1 MAESGETQREPIR
14 ALPAAATA
22 KRGVAEK
29 REQSIEAPP
38 LPDLWPTLAAD
49 ARAHLDV
56 DPLTAYL
63 RRFGARGRLAIVDR
77 FRAVARLT
85 GCDPAQLEAIPWETL
100 DHDRVARL
108 REVLLVGGSA
118 PATVNLTLV
127 ALRGVARAARN
138 LGLLSGEEFGRIE
151 AVPRARGTRL
161 PAGRAAARREITALL
176 DICAANPGP
185 DGVAGRRDAAVLTLL
200 AYTGLRRSEVAGLT
214 FANCVLGNNPRLRVR
229 GKGDKE
235 REVPLA
241 PQVVA
246 ALNAWLLA
254 RGRRQGPLFARVDRN
269 GKVLA
274 GGLSDNGIWKIVSR
288 RNEEAG
294 LPHLTPHDFRRTWV
308 GALLDE
314 DVDLVTVQA
323 LAGHADPKTTA
334 RYDRRGAAAKN
345 RAISALSR
353 AGAGV
358 DDDAPDS

>member
-1 MAESGETQREPIR
+1 MGEGAVERARRGKQAAKGAKQRAP
-14 ALPAAATA
+14 ALP
-22 KRGVAEK
+22 
-29 REQSIEAPP
+29 
-38 LPDLWPTLAAD
+38 DFWPASAD
-49 ARAHLDV
+49 DAGARRDV

-63 RRFGARGRLAIVDR
+63 RRFSARGRVTIVDR
-77 FRAVARLT
+77 LRAVARLT
-85 GCDPAQLEAIPWETL
+85 GRDPAALEAIPWEAL

-108 REVLLVGGSA
+108 RETLLTSGSA

-127 ALRGVARAARN
+127 ALRGVARSARN

-151 AVPRARGTRL
+151 AVPRARGSRL

-176 DICAANPGP
+176 DICAANAGP

-200 AYTGLRRSEVAGLT
+200 AYTGLRRSEVASLEV
-214 FANCVLGNNPRLRVR
+214 ANCVFGRNPRLRVR

-241 PQVVA
+241 PQVIT
-246 ALNAWLLA
+246 ALNAWLAA
-254 RGRRQGPLFARVDRN
+254 RGRRQGPLFSRVDRN
-269 GKVLA
+269 GKILA
-274 GGLSDNGIWKIVSR
+274 GGLSDNAIWKIVTR
-288 RNEEAG
+288 RREEAG

-334 RYDRRGAAAKN
+334 RYDRRGAAAKT
-345 RAISALSR
+345 RAISALAR

-358 DDDAPDS
+358 DDDAPDT

>member
-1 MAESGETQREPIR
+1 MAQREGARRRKQAEERP
-14 ALPAAATA
+14 ALA
-22 KRGVAEK
+22 
-29 REQSIEAPP
+29 
-38 LPDLWPTLAAD
+38 DLWPPLDEAARRAD
-49 ARAHLDV
+49 AP

-63 RRFGARGRLAIVDR
+63 RRFSPRGRRAVVDR
-77 FRAVARLT
+77 FRAVARIT
-85 GCDPAQLEAIPWETL
+85 GADPAALERIPWEAL
-100 DHDRVARL
+100 NHDRVARL
-108 REVLLVGGSA
+108 REALLEAGNA

-176 DICAANPGP
+176 DTCAANPGQE
-185 DGVAGRRDAAVLTLL
+185 GTAGRRDAAVLSLL
-200 AYTGLRRSEVAGLT
+200 AYTGLRRSEVAGLDV
-214 FANCVLGNNPRLRVR
+214 ASCVLGQHPRLRVR

-246 ALNAWLLA
+246 ALNDWLGA
-254 RGRRQGPLFARVDRN
+254 RGKRQGKLFRRVDRN
-269 GKVLA
+269 GVVLD
-274 GGLSDNGIWKIVSR
+274 GGLSDNAIWRIVTR
-288 RNEEAG
+288 RREEAG
-294 LPHLTPHDFRRTWV
+294 LPRLTPHDFRRTWV

-334 RYDRRGAAAKN
+334 RYDRRGAAAKT
-345 RAISALSR
+345 RAIGALAR

-358 DDDAPDS
+358 DEDGPDT

>member
-1 MAESGETQREPIR
+1 MAEDGAT
-14 ALPAAATA
+14 PAAAPRV
-22 KRGVAEK
+22 KRDTTDPPARGD
-29 REQSIEAPP
+29 APP
-38 LPDLWPTLAAD
+38 LPDFWPTLAAD
-49 ARAHLDV
+49 ARADRAV

-77 FRAVARLT
+77 LRAVARLT
-85 GCDPAQLEAIPWETL
+85 GRDPAQLTAIPWECL

-108 REVLLVGGSA
+108 REALLDGGSA

-246 ALNAWLLA
+246 ALNDWLAA

-274 GGLSDNGIWKIVSR
+274 GGLSDNAIWKIVSR
-288 RNEEAG
+288 RNAEAG

-334 RYDRRGAAAKN
+334 RYDRRGTAAKH
-345 RAISALSR
+345 RAINALSR

-358 DDDAPDS
+358 EDDDPDA

>member
-1 MAESGETQREPIR
+1 MAERNGEQVTRVRTIR
-14 ALPAAATA
+14 AM
-22 KRGVAEK
+22 KAEQ
-29 REQSIEAPP
+29 RAQDEVPP
-38 LPDLWPTLAAD
+38 LPDFWPESAAETHAQLA
-49 ARAHLDV
+49 V

-63 RRFGARGRLAIVDR
+63 RRFSMRGRLAIIDR

-85 GCDPAQLEAIPWETL
+85 GRDPAQLAAIPWESL

-108 REVLLVGGSA
+108 REALLSGGSA

-138 LGLLSGEEFGRIE
+138 LGLLNGEEFGRIE
-151 AVPRARGTRL
+151 AVPRAGGSRL

-176 DICAANPGP
+176 DICAVNPGP

-246 ALNAWLLA
+246 ALNAWIAA

-288 RNEEAG
+288 RNQEAG

-358 DDDAPDS
+358 DDDAPDA